1 MLLPF
6 GKSLDDIQAADGMGY
21 PAGDD
26 GALDRDGQSF
36 DLWAM
41 RVEGIAA
48 DALVVPWVYGAFTAS
63 EEFDGSLWQMG
74 WREIDGR
81 EVYAATLIPELS
93 EEAVA
98 RLGANPEFGWYVL
111 AKGEVLFVVSL
122 PLTHPSGGP
131 SLTEIFAA
139 LP

>member
-6 GKSLDDIQAADGMGY
+6 DKSPDDIWVADGMGY
-21 PAGDD
+21 PTGDED
-26 GALDRDGQSF
+26 TLDRDGPSF

-48 DALVVPWVYGAFTAS
+48 DVLVVPWVYGAFAAS
-63 EEFDGSLWQMG
+63 EDFDESLWQMG
-74 WREIDGR
+74 WRDIDGR
-81 EVYAATLIPELS
+81 EVFAATLIPELS

-98 RLGANPEFGWYVL
+98 RLGASPEFGWYVL

-131 SLTEIFAA
+131 SLTEILAA